1 MPAGPGAAALE
12 SVRLAQVYN
21 VVLRYALDAA
31 VDHGPLA
38 GARRRLQFWL
48 HDVHQE
54 PVALGTA
61 TKARLLLQE
70 LGPTYVKVG
79 QLVSSQS
86 QVLPDDWE
94 RELARLRQDVATFPY
109 EDVRRIVTEDLGAPP
124 EQLYER
130 FDETPLAAASLGQVH
145 RARVDGAE
153 VVVKVRRPGAARR
166 VRADLGIMR
175 NLTRFLE
182 RQAAWAREVG
192 LAGVVDEFGRNV
204 LSELDYNGEAYNARR
219 LAAAV
224 RDVPGVD
231 VPGIHR
237 ELSSTRV
244 LTMDFVDGVTITD
257 LERVRRA
264 GVDLETLSERFLTA
278 AVQQLLVDGFFHGD
292 PHPGNVLVDLGTSNV
307 CLIDLGMCGQL
318 SLQQRFTLI
327 QLVVVARR
335 QDVAAMAHVMRGLST
350 PFRPVDE
357 TGYRRDFE
365 RRVGRFLDPAANAPL
380 ADAMSIGFDVLRDN
394 GLRLD
399 PSFTLAVKAMVQAEV
414 IATALQPS
422 GGILSRGY
430 EIAER
435 LLRERLAGEELG
447 RAGARGAEAAL
458 LDLVREAPVLQV
470 VAQHLGQ
477 SGTSAPAAPATVVV
491 PAAREQS
498 AHLVAAI
505 VLVGLLVGTGIVAA
519 AGAIA
524 PGWDWIRT
532 AAAVGF
538 LGAVAG
544 AAAAAARRGP
554 PHHPRPGPLR
564 RAPAQ
569 GARDR
574 RRPRGGYWSSSSRPS
589 LASRTCRATLS
600 RLTKPSD
607 SETAATASARVLPCR
622 SKRYVTQPPLNV

>member
-1 MPAGPGAAALE
+1 MG
-12 SVRLAQVYN
+12 
-21 VVLRYALDAA
+21 
-31 VDHGPLA
+31 
-38 GARRRLQFWL
+38 
-48 HDVHQE
+48 
-54 PVALGTA
+54 
-61 TKARLLLQE
+61 
-70 LGPTYVKVG
+70 
-79 QLVSSQS
+79 
-86 QVLPDDWE
+86 
-94 RELARLRQDVATFPY
+94 
-109 EDVRRIVTEDLGAPP
+109 
-124 EQLYER
+124 
-130 FDETPLAAASLGQVH
+130 
-145 RARVDGAE
+145 GAE

-422 GGILSRGY
+422 GGILTRGY

-519 AGAIA
+519 AGAHRA
-524 PGWDWIRT
+524 R
-532 AAAVGF
+532 
-538 LGAVAG
+538 LGLDQDRRRRGLPRGAG
-544 AAAAAARRGP
+544 RRRAAAARRGP
-554 PHHPRPGPLR
+554 PHHPRPGPLSR
-564 RAPAQ
+564 TSAPT
-569 GARDR
+569 GGSGSTPDR
-574 RRPRGGYWSSSSRPS
+574 PSASRGGYWSSSSRPS

>member
-145 RARVDGAE
+145 RARVGGAE

-447 RAGARGAEAAL
+447 KAGARGAEAAL

-519 AGAIA
+519 AGAMA

-544 AAAAAARRGP
+544 AALLLIGAARRII
-554 PHHPRPGPLR
+554 
-564 RAPAQ
+564 
-569 GARDR
+569 RDR
-574 RRPRGGYWSSSSRPS
+574 GR
-589 LASRTCRATLS
+589 
-600 RLTKPSD
+600 
-607 SETAATASARVLPCR
+607 
-622 SKRYVTQPPLNV
+622 